1 MFFFWTFSEL
11 CLNCLKYAKSGGAFN
26 VSFNEDAKNHC
37 MRFEN
42 EIPGRTVFAGFINP
56 AGAGVGPL
64 SETKIIL

>member
-1 MFFFWTFSEL
+1 M
-11 CLNCLKYAKSGGAFN
+11 
-26 VSFNEDAKNHC
+26 SFNEDAKNHC